1 MQFCPKCDNI
11 MDIGKSAPRITV
23 NVATPNTVSDTT
35 ESAEAHEA
43 AEALESS
50 KNIIV
55 KLITLYKNKED
66 ISQFKIDMKHLLS
79 HPEYMKLKE
88 NDKSNIL
95 KLLKNDIDDAM
106 SAYRI
111 CKNCSY
117 FEKMV
122 GKTLVLSRM
131 NMGSNLS
138 NKQDLSKYKYMVH
151 DKTLPHTREY
161 VCKNENCI
169 THKDYS
175 KRDAVWFRPS
185 PTSYST
191 CYACIAC
198 NMIWNIS

>member
-23 NVATPNTVSDTT
+23 NVATPDTVSETT
-35 ESAEAHEA
+35 EAPEATEA
-43 AEALESS
+43 SE
-50 KNIIV
+50 NIIR

-66 ISQFKIDMKHLLS
+66 ISTLKVDMKQLLS
-79 HPEYMKLKE
+79 YPEYMKLKE
-88 NDKSNIL
+88 NDKNNIL
-95 KLLKNDIDDAM
+95 KLLKSDIDDSM

-131 NMGSNLS
+131 NMGSNLT
-138 NKQDLSKYKYMVH
+138 NKQDLSKYKYMIH

-161 VCKNENCI
+161 VCKNDICI
-169 THKDYS
+169 THKDLS

>member
-23 NVATPNTVSDTT
+23 AQGTPDTVSATT
-35 ESAEAHEA
+35 ETPE
-43 AEALESS
+43 
-50 KNIIV
+50 NIIG

-66 ISQFKIDMKHLLS
+66 ISAFKVDIKQLTS
-79 HPEYMKLKE
+79 HPDYIKLKE
-88 NDKSNIL
+88 NDKNIIL
-95 KLLKNDIDDAM
+95 KLLKTDVDDAM

-117 FEKMV
+117 YEKMV

-131 NMGSNLS
+131 NMGANLS
-138 NKQDLSKYKYMVH
+138 NKQDLSKYKYMIH

-161 VCKNENCI
+161 VCKNDKCI
-169 THKDYS
+169 THKDPS
-175 KRDAVWFRPS
+175 SRDAVWFRPS
-185 PTSYST
+185 PASYST
-191 CYACIAC
+191 CYACIPC